1 MQTIMDIRGMT
12 CATCV
17 TRVERALSGVP
28 GVDRAEVDFATKQAH
43 IEGSALAA
51 TLRSA
56 VSAAGYEVVE
66 SAPDDR
72 ASAIEAAEQA
82 ERSSLHRDFAIAAL
96 LGVPAIA
103 IGMAHET
110 AHQLFGLA
118 TNWLQLGLVTPI
130 VWGPGR
136 RFMTLAWKA
145 ARQRSADMNSL
156 VSLGILAAWL
166 WSVIVM
172 LAPASWLVGHVY
184 FEAAAAVV
192 LFVLFGKLL
201 EARARRSLSAAVR
214 GLIALVPERATKL
227 AADGSER
234 SVLAASLSPGDR
246 VRVRP
251 GERIPIDGVVVEG
264 RSAIDEAMLTG
275 ESLPVDKQPGAQV
288 FAGTINTIGALV
300 VRASEVGEQTK
311 LAGIVAAL
319 ERAHGARAPI
329 ARLADVVAGR
339 FVPIVLGIATLTLAV
354 WWALEPS
361 AVGLATAV
369 ERFVAV
375 LVIACPCALGLATP
389 AAVAVGTGRA
399 AALGMLIRGGA
410 ALEAASRVDTVL
422 LDKTG
427 TLTTGCPTL
436 SEVVV
441 VAGRGEDGLSEG
453 GVLALAAAVE
463 VHSEHPL
470 ARAVVAGARAR
481 GLAIPSAD
489 QVEAEIG
496 KGVRG
501 RVGDAWVQV
510 GTAALLAEQ
519 GIDVGPLEPIAAAL
533 AERGH
538 TPSFVAVDGVLAG
551 LIALADRPS
560 EHARAVLAKLR
571 ALGIEVAMLTGDR
584 LATARSIGRE
594 LGIDRI
600 HAELAPTDKLA
611 IVERLRSEGR
621 IVAMVGD
628 GINDAPALAAAHVG
642 IAVGGASDLADASAD
657 LALLGNGI
665 ERLPLALELARATLR
680 NIRQNLGW
688 AFVYNLVCLPIAA
701 GLLYP
706 WTGWQLSPVLASA
719 AMSLSS
725 VSVLANALRLRAFG
739 RGL

>member
-12 CATCV
+12 CAACV
-17 TRVERALSGVP
+17 ARVERALSAVP
-28 GVDRAEVDFATKQAH
+28 GVDRAEVDFATNRASV
-43 IEGSALAA
+43 EGSALVDA
-51 TLRSA
+51 LRSA
-56 VSAAGYEVVE
+56 VNAAGYEVVE
-66 SAPDDR
+66 SAKEDR
-72 ASAIEAAEQA
+72 ATALEAAEQA
-82 ERSSLHRDFAIAAL
+82 EHRSLRRDFAIAAL

-110 AHQLFGLA
+110 AHQLIGGA
-118 TNWLQLGLVTPI
+118 TNWVQLGLVTPI

-156 VSLGILAAWL
+156 VSLGVLAAWL
-166 WSVIVM
+166 WSTIVT
-172 LAPASWLVGHVY
+172 LAPATWLSGHVY

-192 LFVLFGKLL
+192 LFVLLGKLL
-201 EARARRSLSAAVR
+201 EARARRSLSSAVR
-214 GLIALVPERATKL
+214 GLIALVPDRATKL
-227 AADGSER
+227 ADDGSEQ
-234 SVLAASLSPGDR
+234 SALVASLVRGDR

-264 RSAIDEAMLTG
+264 HSAIDEAMLTG
-275 ESLPVDKQPGAQV
+275 ESLPVDKQPGALV
-288 FAGTINTIGALV
+288 YAGTINTMGALV

-319 ERAHGARAPI
+319 DRAHGARAPI

-339 FVPIVLGIATLTLAV
+339 FVPIVLAIATLTLAL
-354 WWALEPS
+354 WWAFDPTVSGFAS
-361 AVGLATAV
+361 AI

-399 AALGMLIRGGA
+399 AELGMLIRGGA
-410 ALEAASRVDTVL
+410 ALEAASRIDTVL

-427 TLTTGCPTL
+427 TLTTGHPTL
-436 SEVVV
+436 SEIVVV
-441 VAGRGEDGLSEG
+441 PDYLSEA

-463 VHSEHPL
+463 RFSEHPL
-470 ARAVVAGARAR
+470 ARAVVAGARER
-481 GLAIPSAD
+481 GLPIAPAD
-489 QVEAEIG
+489 HVEAEIG

-501 RVGDAWVQV
+501 RVGDAWVLV
-510 GTAALLAEQ
+510 GTTSLMADD
-519 GIDVGPLEPIAAAL
+519 GIDVGPLEPFAAAL
-533 AERGH
+533 AEQGH

-560 EHARAVLAKLR
+560 EHASGVLAKLR
-571 ALGIEVAMLTGDR
+571 SLGIEVAMLTGDR
-584 LATARSIGRE
+584 RATAHAIGRD
-594 LGIDRI
+594 LGIERI

-611 IVERLRSEGR
+611 IVEQLRAEGR

-628 GINDAPALAAAHVG
+628 GINDTPALAAAHVG
-642 IAVGGASDLADASAD
+642 VAVGGATDLADASAD
-657 LALLGNGI
+657 LALLGSGI
-665 ERLPLALELARATLR
+665 ERLPLALELARATMR

-688 AFVYNLVCLPIAA
+688 AFIYNLVCLPIAA

-725 VSVLANALRLRAFG
+725 VSVLANALRLRRFG